1 MHTCMP
7 SSLNVL
13 HFYKG
18 EKMKEC
24 IVFITNIINVLHD
37 GLIYIFYLLGF
48 SLSDKKLHFWII
60 GIIGLLTF
68 LSVYMI
74 FKLLSK
80 WKFSITAISFIYTLT
95 VMLVLVFAIEIQQGI
110 TTRGNME
117 FDDAIA
123 GLWGFLVFFSIYIAF
138 ASFFLLSKRL
148 LSSNKEK
155 KIKTEAPTRSQR
167 HVN

>member
-1 MHTCMP
+1 D
-7 SSLNVL
+7 
-13 HFYKG
+13 
-18 EKMKEC
+18 KE
-24 IVFITNIINVLHD
+24 
-37 GLIYIFYLLGF
+37 
-48 SLSDKKLHFWII
+48 LHFWII

-138 ASFFLLSKRL
+138 ASFFLLSKKL

>member
-1 MHTCMP
+1 MQAMQTCILG
-7 SSLNVL
+7 SLNVL

-48 SLSDKKLHFWII
+48 SLSDKELHFWII

-138 ASFFLLSKRL
+138 ASFFFYPRNYCLRIRR
-148 LSSNKEK
+148 K
-155 KIKTEAPTRSQR
+155 K
-167 HVN
+167 